1 MNEQAIEAL
10 ASGID
15 NVLING
21 INLAR
26 QTRVS
31 EQEIVDSLTE
41 ACKGYSEREL
51 LRFSVLIKV
60 FTANLPNI

>member
-1 MNEQAIEAL
+1 MKAQAIEAL
-10 ASGID
+10 AFGID
-15 NVLING
+15 DVLISS

-41 ACKGYSEREL
+41 ACRNYSEREL
-51 LRFSVLIKV
+51 LRFGLLIKA
-60 FTANLPNI
+60 FEANLPNI